1 MKKVFWFFVLFFS
14 FGFIGNAEALSPYK
28 FVMNYDS
35 QYVNNVM
42 SSDKINFINSLKSY
56 IDSST
61 NRSDFEYV
69 ILVYTGSDN
78 NNQVSVLFFKTLP
91 YDRRLVLYD
100 YVRTGYSSGIF
111 LTRAGV
117 PNSNGLTTYNLFSHY
132 KLNFQPSFYDDFTS
146 SDFTDNTINSNNVL
160 NNFLS
165 NPLNTLNNSNLTS
178 AENIEVVSFSN
189 NDISLYN
196 SVSPNGISNIL
207 YYSSVNIYLSFGV
220 NDNTDYFRPIDII
233 YDGITTS
240 YSLGDR
246 FYTYSDFSDG
256 DYQVPINKVSDFGNN
271 TYGFYNNFLS
281 VHDIGVGNDIYNVAV
296 ICEQDKPFENGYCN
310 LNVNDLLSYNSN
322 INYFKKSAL
331 AFTQVFSTTETTG
344 YLYNN
349 KYYMYSFR
357 ILKPF
362 VPNFSSIRLDTS
374 DGIYEVPNANILSVK
389 KYDGGS
395 YTDYV
400 VSFKIDNTNFS
411 SSTNL
416 NNILVLFGGTLESY
430 YQPIPSTFNLGVYRS
445 FKLQILN
452 NSPTDTEIENF
463 MFTNDLSSIDS
474 AGSQNGF
481 FTDNTFNT
489 FGFSAIITAPF
500 RFLYALEDYESCT
513 DINLPFPYTNTN
525 LQLKCV
531 RNSIPNS
538 VYPLI
543 SILQVVL
550 SGFIGYRICVGT
562 FKIIK
567 ELLDPN
573 NYDIEVVDL

>member
-1 MKKVFWFFVLFFS
+1 M
-14 FGFIGNAEALSPYK
+14 
-28 FVMNYDS
+28 
-35 QYVNNVM
+35 
-42 SSDKINFINSLKSY
+42 
-56 IDSST
+56 
-61 NRSDFEYV
+61 
-69 ILVYTGSDN
+69 
-78 NNQVSVLFFKTLP
+78 
-91 YDRRLVLYD
+91 
-100 YVRTGYSSGIF
+100 
-111 LTRAGV
+111 
-117 PNSNGLTTYNLFSHY
+117 
-132 KLNFQPSFYDDFTS
+132 
-146 SDFTDNTINSNNVL
+146 
-160 NNFLS
+160 
-165 NPLNTLNNSNLTS
+165 
-178 AENIEVVSFSN
+178 
-189 NDISLYN
+189 
-196 SVSPNGISNIL
+196 
-207 YYSSVNIYLSFGV
+207 SFGV

-233 YDGITTS
+233 YDSITTS

-246 FYTYSDFSDG
+246 FYTYSDFVDG
-256 DYQVPINKVSDFGNN
+256 DYKVPINKVADFGNS

-310 LNVNDLLSYNSN
+310 LNTNDLFNYNSN
-322 INYFKKSAL
+322 INFFKKSAL
-331 AFTQVFSTTETTG
+331 AFTQVFSTTDSTG
-344 YLYNN
+344 YLFNN

-357 ILKPF
+357 VLKPF
-362 VPNFSSIRLDTS
+362 VPSVAGVRLDTS
-374 DGIYEVPNANILSVK
+374 DGVYDVPDANIISVK

-474 AGSQNGF
+474 SGSQNGF
-481 FTDNTFNT
+481 FTDTTFNT

-531 RNSIPNS
+531 RNSIPSS
-538 VYPLI
+538 VSPLI

-550 SGFIGYRICVGT
+550 SGFVGYRICVGT

-573 NYDIEVVDL
+573 NYDIEVIDL